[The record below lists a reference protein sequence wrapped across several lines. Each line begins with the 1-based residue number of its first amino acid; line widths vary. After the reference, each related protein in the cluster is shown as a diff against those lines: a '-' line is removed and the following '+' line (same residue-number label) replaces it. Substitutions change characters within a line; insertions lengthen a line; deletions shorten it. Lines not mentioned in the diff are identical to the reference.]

1 MLENIIN
8 DLIYQYRLD
17 YKPSGKVIKGIN
29 NQYWLVLE
37 HKDINNPISLDGL
50 LSLFGLGE
58 KPAGYYI
65 FRIDLNTAE
74 IYQYIPQKDNYIPST
89 TILRTASLEI
99 IQEFLKL
106 KHSYQEKKLLAGS
119 FLEIESIHK
128 RRFSLPTELD
138 EYNQLFNAI
147 LERSKIYR
155 RSTAYFDSGVL
166 KLYEEPLY
174 SIAKKGGEIRLL
186 MDWQGFTKDQ
196 DLTELE
202 KVYNTPKT
210 EYYLQNILQ
219 KFLQNLDNE
228 TFKGTE
234 ILTVFVQCK
243 ILTIKLVKMNTK
255 YSIYHKKT
263 GICSD
268 SLDNH
273 ILHEGS
279 DNFTTA
285 AHSRNAESVTFLYY
299 SDKLDKDTIIK
310 SIQQFDQEWV
320 DGEYCFD
327 ITSQFLRE
335 VLAEKQRRV
344 ENIKPTINSI
354 DPHQM
359 TAGETITAKIKG
371 QNLQDTQ
378 QISIPDNPLIQI
390 NLTKKTK
397 TTITTEFIVNPDHP
411 PTEIKTISLETTD
424 AKYQIDLITSTDHP
438 ITIIQSLKIPA
449 YSEILGFQQTIENIL
464 NNNYGPPQDFLYWLA
479 QQRPQLWRV
488 QFSDLLDQL
497 VYEGILFE
505 HQKSG
510 AQHCLRVMKDFGVS
524 VCADAVGLGKT
535 RLAAAVAKLYRQETG
550 QAKIAIIASKKL
562 FLNWEREMQELGFKN
577 SDYELYN
584 KNLMSRTGNNFI
596 NDFSRYGGPDFIII
610 DEAHEGIRNYKN
622 RVHRTCVDIKNK
634 DIKDGRLRHFLLL
647 TATPWNNRRED
658 IYNILAPFLGRPDG
672 FQELNFP
679 PEIVDWFAK
688 REAGVEN
695 FTDNTTLFRKTYRE
709 LFLQRTR
716 KMLKEA
722 TPNLNLYAKRTA
734 EWLPVIFESDTETA
748 LEKIFTQFEHSLFI
762 PFSDPVRY
770 LTENIK
776 ERSILSN
783 QRRFFLQ
790 RAESSMYAL
799 NRTIDRFSKRV
810 QEVKDRLSGL
820 TADLKGLK
828 EFLLLH
834 YEIVKDQTQGEIEYD
849 DEAEDW
855 EEEEQDEDETDTSQ
869 ENKRQKLITTIN
881 NSINNLANN
890 PEKVK
895 EIYYKII
902 SDCDSDLTKLQE
914 ISQLLQ
920 DELVKDHKREVV
932 TQKVKELVSN
942 GHKVLLIS
950 IFSDTVI
957 DYYQRMK
964 QEPVIINHGVG
975 MSIGSQKKYYPAHQ
989 DQYINIYSN
998 NLVKGQK
1005 KELTALK
1012 REQIF
1017 RLFAPQASVKN
1028 PVDYP
1033 SSEQE
1038 IAVLIGSETLS
1049 VGQNLQDADYLINID
1064 LPWNPMILEQ
1074 RIGRIDRP
1082 KQHKAENI
1090 YIYYANSESQL
1101 LRQASRL
1108 ANLNKKLIGELAKT
1122 DQNNQKNNRNEIP
1135 NIASMDSL
1143 GASVYGDTLF
1153 DDEILPGYIDFINNL
1168 VNLRKLEQ
1176 KNLQESVYQ
1185 SQEIYKDLYTQQ
1197 ELLYSED
1204 LKKLVEQLGENYQPQ
1219 TTTVGHYIGQ
1229 PDEPQAIFA
1238 LNIDYF
1244 GPNQEPI
1251 PSKQQTI
1258 YWNNLTGEIEGFG
1271 TAIATGFKTRQK
1283 DEILSNH
1290 RVIAL
1295 ANEIYQQLVL
1305 VKQQYLQQID
1315 QSDNDQNVAI
1325 SSSERLRKIQQR
1337 ITNMKQ
1343 FPTGIEKNQVKA
1355 VLKMLNQNKELKNV
1369 QKVLKE
1375 FADSPLSDEEM
1386 LIQLIDATNQLSL
1399 MTVEEI
1405 LPTYLEVSVAGVLFK
1420 F

>member
-74 IYQYIPQKDNYIPST
+74 IYQYIPQKDNNIPSI

-106 KHSYQEKKLLAGS
+106 KHSYQEKKLLAGT
-119 FLEIESIHK
+119 FLEIKSMHK

-202 KVYNTPKT
+202 KVYNTPQT
-210 EYYLQNILQ
+210 ERYLQKILQ
-219 KFLQNLDNE
+219 QFLQNLDNQ

-263 GICSD
+263 GICTD

-285 AHSRNAESVTFLYY
+285 AHSHNAESVTFLYY
-299 SDKLDKDTIIK
+299 SDKLDKDTILESIK
-310 SIQQFDQEWV
+310 QFDQEWV

-327 ITSQFLRE
+327 ISSQFLQE
-335 VLAEKQRRV
+335 VLAEKQRRS
-344 ENIKPTINSI
+344 ENFKPTINSI
-354 DPHQM
+354 DPHQI
-359 TAGETITAKIKG
+359 TAGETITIKIKG

-378 QISIPDNPLIQI
+378 QISIPENSLIQI
-390 NLTKKTK
+390 NITKKTK
-397 TTITTEFIVNPDHP
+397 TTITLEFTVDPDHP
-411 PTEIKTISLETTD
+411 PTEIKTISLETND
-424 AKYQIDLITSTDHP
+424 AKYQIDLIASTDHP
-438 ITIIQSLKIPA
+438 ITIIQSLKIPD
-449 YSEILGFQQTIENIL
+449 YPEILGFPQTIENIL
-464 NNNYGPPQDFLYWLA
+464 NNNYGNPQDFLYWLA

-497 VYEGILFE
+497 VYESILFE

-510 AQHCLRVMKDFGVS
+510 AQHCLRVMKDFGVA

-535 RLAAAVAKLYRQETG
+535 RLAAAVAKLYRQEIG

-562 FLNWEREMQELGFKN
+562 FLNWEREMKELGFKN

-584 KNLMSRTGNNFI
+584 KNLMSRTGNNFTA
-596 NDFSRYGGPDFIII
+596 DFNRYGGPDFIII

-622 RVHRTCVDIKNK
+622 RVHRTCIDIKNK

-658 IYNILAPFLGRPDG
+658 IYNILSPFIGRPEG

-679 PEIVDWFAK
+679 PEIIDWFAK

-695 FTDNTTLFRKTYRE
+695 FTDNTTIFRKTYRE

-722 TPNLNLYAKRTA
+722 TPDLNLYAKRNA

-748 LEKIFTQFEHSLFI
+748 LEKIFTQFEDSLFI

-783 QRRFFLQ
+783 QRRSFLQ

-799 NRTIDRFSKRV
+799 NRTINQFTKRV
-810 QEVKDRLSGL
+810 QQVKDRLSRL
-820 TADLKGLK
+820 PADLKGLK

-849 DEAEDW
+849 YEAEEDW
-855 EEEEQDEDETDTSQ
+855 EEEEEDEDETNTTQ

-881 NSINNLANN
+881 NNINNLANN

-902 SDCDSDLTKLQE
+902 SDCDSDLAKLQE
-914 ISQLLQ
+914 IFQLLQ
-920 DELVKDHKREVV
+920 DELVKDHKRQVV
-932 TQKVKELVSN
+932 TEKVKELVTN

-957 DYYQRMK
+957 DYYEKMK
-964 QEPVIINHGVG
+964 QEPVIVHHGLG
-975 MSIGSQKKYYPAHQ
+975 MAIGSVKKYYPAHQ
-989 DQYINIYSN
+989 EQYININPN

-1012 REQIF
+1012 RDQIF
-1017 RLFAPQASVKN
+1017 RLFAPQASIKN
-1028 PVDYP
+1028 PADYP
-1033 SSEQE
+1033 SSDQE

-1064 LPWNPMILEQ
+1064 LPWNPMTLEQ

-1108 ANLNKKLIGELAKT
+1108 DNLNKKLIGELAKT
-1122 DQNNQKNNRNEIP
+1122 NQKNNRNEIP
-1135 NIASMDSL
+1135 HIASVDSL

-1153 DDEILPGYIDFINNL
+1153 DDEILPGYIDFINDL

-1185 SQEIYKDLYTQQ
+1185 SQEVYPDLYTQQ
-1197 ELLYSED
+1197 ELLYAED
-1204 LKKLVEQLGENYQPQ
+1204 LKKLVEQLGENYQPP
-1219 TTTVGHYIGQ
+1219 TITVGNYIAQ
-1229 PDEPQAIFA
+1229 PDEPQAILA
-1238 LNIDYF
+1238 LTIDYF
-1244 GPNQEPI
+1244 GPNKEPI

-1271 TAIATGFKTRQK
+1271 MAIATGFKTPAK
-1283 DEILSNH
+1283 DTILSNH
-1290 RVIAL
+1290 QVINL
-1295 ANEIYQQLVL
+1295 ANQIYQQLVL
-1305 VKQQYLQQID
+1305 VKQKYLQKID
-1315 QSDNDQNVAI
+1315 QSDNDQNVGI

-1337 ITNMKQ
+1337 ISNMNQ
-1343 FPTGIEKNQVKA
+1343 LPTGIEKNKVRE
-1355 VLKMLNQNKELKNV
+1355 VLKTLNQNKELKNV

-1375 FADSPLSDEEM
+1375 FTDSPLSDDEM
-1386 LIQLIDATNQLSL
+1386 LIQLIDATDQLSL

-1405 LPTYLEVSVAGVLFK
+1405 IPTYLEISVAGVLFK
-1420 F
+1420 V